1 MGPPGTGG
9 GLAEFI
15 EMEAF
20 CSLLF
25 FVLPECGM
33 PALCRQVSVVYQ
45 NPRVGSQ
52 KWPGWGSLVHLYGT
66 LWAPSPQHLKF
77 RLWLALSSL
86 LATQG
91 AAVCLAE
98 DSIDLSGGRSALEVY
113 RLTFAS
119 GRRWQCV
126 LDCSGSLL
134 KAGSFVSVH
143 TFLFQMVCLFSVPI
157 IGSGEPAPSFRVLPA
172 QTLSL
177 TE

>member
-1 MGPPGTGG
+1 MGWPNSSKWKLSVPCFSLYCLSAACQLFADRLALFTKTPGLEVRSGRARGAWCTCMGHP
-9 GLAEFI
+9 GL
-15 EMEAF
+15 
-20 CSLLF
+20 
-25 FVLPECGM
+25 
-33 PALCRQVSVVYQ
+33 
-45 NPRVGSQ
+45 
-52 KWPGWGSLVHLYGT
+52 H
-66 LWAPSPQHLKF
+66 PQHLKF

-98 DSIDLSGGRSALEVY
+98 DSIDLSGGRAALEVY
-113 RLTFAS
+113 RLMFAS
-119 GRRWQCV
+119 GRRWLCV

-134 KAGSFVSVH
+134 KEGSFVSVH
-143 TFLFQMVCLFSVPI
+143 TFQFQMVCLFSVPI